1 LSPNLISN
9 ELKSSNLKIVKFTRS
24 PGFFSAIPALKKS
37 LVITLISSIATIWSP
52 DVDGLRLGGS
62 QNRQHE

>member
-1 LSPNLISN
+1 M
-9 ELKSSNLKIVKFTRS
+9 R
-24 PGFFSAIPALKKS
+24 ALKKS
-37 LVITLISSIATIWSP
+37 LVITLILSIATIWSP